1 MQRDGDGKGWRAR
14 PGLRNGR
21 WAWPAAALVLV
32 PLIAVATAAN
42 AGDEVVADRPGFST
56 GTATVPPGAWQLEMG
71 IQSSYGT
78 RRGDPDSFTAPL
90 LNVRV
95 GIGPAME
102 INVLWDG
109 MTLVDGDGD
118 SVAAPLVGLKRRLV
132 AGGPASLSFLGYLGS
147 ESGRAIGLAALL
159 WDREL
164 GGGLGLFGTVQVA
177 VTAEDG
183 EGRATVLQPALGLN
197 IPGGARTSL
206 FVEVYGEV
214 PLDPGGRS
222 SRMAD
227 AGVAWLPR
235 PDVQLDL
242 NFGVPLDG
250 RGERFVGAGI
260 AIRR

>member
-1 MQRDGDGKGWRAR
+1 MR
-14 PGLRNGR
+14 L
-21 WAWPAAALVLV
+21 AAGLVLI
-32 PLIAVATAAN
+32 PLIAAATAAN
-42 AGDEVVADRPGFST
+42 AEDEVVADRPGFST

-95 GIGPAME
+95 GIGRATE

-109 MTLVDGDGD
+109 RTLVDGGED
-118 SVAAPLVGLKRRLV
+118 SVSAPLVGLKRRLV
-132 AGGPASLSFLGYLGS
+132 DGGPASLSFLGYLGS

-164 GGGLGLFGTVQVA
+164 ESGLGLFGTVQVA

-197 IPGGARTSL
+197 VPRGRRTSL
-206 FVEVYGEV
+206 FVEVYGEA
-214 PLDPGGRS
+214 PLDPGGRP
-222 SRMAD
+222 SRMMD

-250 RGERFVGAGI
+250 RSERFVGLGVAM
-260 AIRR
+260 RL